1 VTLCD
6 AGPLVALADLS
17 DAHHARC
24 SAALTQF
31 PVAGLITTWACLA
44 EAMYVLGRE
53 LGWRGQDALWE
64 WIGEGAVNLHDTAE
78 GEGRRMRTLMRV
90 YADTPMDLADA
101 SLVAASE
108 TLNLRR
114 VFTVDRHFY
123 IYRQQ
128 QGYAFEVVP

>member
-1 VTLCD
+1 MTLCD
-6 AGPLVALADLS
+6 AGPLVALVDLS

-24 SAALTQF
+24 
-31 PVAGLITTWACLA
+31 
-44 EAMYVLGRE
+44 R
-53 LGWRGQDALWE
+53 GWRGQDALWE
-64 WIGEGAVNLHDTAE
+64 WIEEGAVNLHDTAE
-78 GEGRRMRTLMRV
+78 GEGRRMRKLMRV

-101 SLVAASE
+101 SLLAASE